1 MINKITKALIAG
13 LVTGASVASAVDQ
26 PTLWSHIHEIFPPAT
41 DLAATPQGLPVAQ
54 VRADG
59 EHLGYILLTD
69 RLAPIPAYS
78 RYPISV
84 LVGVDP
90 EGSIRGVRIV
100 EHQEPILGAGVDQ
113 SGLDRFVSQYQG
125 LPYQRSV
132 RIGGDSSDNHQAIDG
147 VTGATI
153 TAMVIN
159 ASIMRALELAAPALE
174 GQP

>member
-1 MINKITKALIAG
+1 MVNRIKSMFFVSLI
-13 LVTGASVASAVDQ
+13 TGASVASAVDQ
-26 PTLWSHIHEIFPPAT
+26 VTLWSHIHEIFSPAT
-41 DLAATPQGLPVAQ
+41 DLAPTPQGLPVAQ

-59 EHLGYILLTD
+59 EHLGHILLTD

-90 EGSIRGVRIV
+90 EGLIRGVRIV

-113 SGLDRFVSQYQG
+113 AGLDRFVSQYHG
-125 LPYQRSV
+125 LPYERTV
-132 RIGGDSSDNHQAIDG
+132 RIGGDSSDRHQAIDG

-159 ASIMRALELAAPALE
+159 ASIMRALELAAPALQA
-174 GQP
+174 QP

>member
-1 MINKITKALIAG
+1 MG
-13 LVTGASVASAVDQ
+13 LQASAVDQ
-26 PTLWSHIHEIFPPAT
+26 VVLWSHIHEIFPSAT
-41 DLAATPQGLPVAQ
+41 DLTPTLQGLPVAGVQ
-54 VRADG
+54 AEGRA
-59 EHLGYILLTD
+59 LGHILLTD

-84 LVGVDP
+84 LVGIAPD
-90 EGSIRGVRIV
+90 GAIRGVRIV

-113 SGLDRFVSQYQG
+113 AGLERFVSQYQG

-132 RIGGDSSDNHQAIDG
+132 RIGGDSNDNHQAIDG

-159 ASIMRALELAAPALE
+159 ASIMRALTLAGPALE
-174 GQP
+174 AQP